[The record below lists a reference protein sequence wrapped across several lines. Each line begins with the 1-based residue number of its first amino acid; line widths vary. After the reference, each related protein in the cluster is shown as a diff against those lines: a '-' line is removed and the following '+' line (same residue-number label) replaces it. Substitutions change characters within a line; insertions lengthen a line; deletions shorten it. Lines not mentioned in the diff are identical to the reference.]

1 MSTLEHVNITVPD
14 IDEAIKFLK
23 TVALDFQV
31 RIDKKPP
38 ESIRWAHIGNNDY
51 YFALQEPHLDSVAEE
66 PKQTYKNY
74 GVNHIGIV
82 VEDLSVVEDRLVEA
96 GYKRGISTP
105 IEKYRKRLY
114 FYDSFGFE
122 WELIEYLSGKPSE
135 KYLYEELV

>member
-1 MSTLEHVNITVPD
+1 MSSLEHVNITVPD

-23 TVALDFQV
+23 TVALDFHV

-38 ESIRWAHIGNNDY
+38 GSFRWAHIGNNEY
-51 YFALQEPHLDSVAEE
+51 YFALQEPHIDSVAEE
-66 PKQTYKNY
+66 SKQTYKNY

-82 VEDLSVVEDRLVEA
+82 VDDISVVEGRLLEA

-105 IEKYRKRLY
+105 TEKYRKRLY
-114 FYDSFGFE
+114 FYDGFGFE
-122 WELIEYLSGKPSE
+122 WELIEYLSDKPSE